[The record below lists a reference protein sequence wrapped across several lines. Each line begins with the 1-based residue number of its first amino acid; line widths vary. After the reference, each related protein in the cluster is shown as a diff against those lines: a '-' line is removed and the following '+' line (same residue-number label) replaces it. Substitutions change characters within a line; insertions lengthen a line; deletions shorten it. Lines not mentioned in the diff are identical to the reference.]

1 MKVINLAKK
10 QTKSVVLSLKI
21 SRLSKHYLM
30 LQFDGEKEN
39 KENHIIQMNANK
51 KRQNTSN

>member
-10 QTKSVVLSLKI
+10 QTKSAVLTVKI

-30 LQFDGEKEN
+30 LQFHGEKEN
-39 KENHIIQMNANK
+39 KENHIIQMNADK
-51 KRQNTSN
+51 K